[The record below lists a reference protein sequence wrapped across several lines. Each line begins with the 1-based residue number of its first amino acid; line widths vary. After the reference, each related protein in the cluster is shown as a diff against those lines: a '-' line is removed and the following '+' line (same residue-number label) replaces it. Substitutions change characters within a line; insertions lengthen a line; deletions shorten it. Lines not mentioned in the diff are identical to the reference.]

1 MFDMNT
7 VLSLLENF
15 MKFNPAGAIRVL
27 ILASPIR
34 TYLEKTL
41 PKESILW
48 LAEDIKNK
56 PTGFVDFINSDR
68 GKNLTRE
75 VFLVY
80 YKSLQPAQLASPT
93 VLPSLPRDRSQA
105 CEPIQYQ
112 EEELV

>member
-7 VLSLLENF
+7 VLALLENF
-15 MKFNPAGAIRVL
+15 MKLNPAGAIRVL

-34 TYLEKTL
+34 NYLEKTL
-41 PKESILW
+41 PKELLLW
-48 LAEDIKNK
+48 LAEDIQTK
-56 PTGFVDFINSDR
+56 PTGFIDFLNSDK

-80 YKSLQPAQLASPT
+80 YKSVQPKQVA
-93 VLPSLPRDRSQA
+93 PSLPLDRSQA